1 MKQSFIDNISE
12 TLHAM
17 RRATPR
23 LGVPRVSQSLGRYY
37 ELFRAVSDEGFFLYR
52 ICFIH
57 IAITALLQYNNLNVL
72 ASFTDDNNN
81 VDAIWEFGCRQ
92 N

>member
-12 TLHAM
+12 TLHAI

-23 LGVPRVSQSLGRYY
+23 HSRWGWYY

-72 ASFTDDNNN
+72 ASFTDDNN

-92 N
+92 NLQLFSS